1 MPKLTVQFDNKV
13 NKLLKEL
20 AERKG
25 TTKVEIIRRAL
36 TTYKYLDDQTDDG
49 DKRVSVT
56 SAKTDKIIKDVI
68 LP

>member
-1 MPKLTVQFDNKV
+1 MPKLTVQFDNRI

-25 TTKVEIIRRAL
+25 TTKVDIIRRAL
-36 TTYKYLDDQTDDG
+36 ATYKYLDDETIDQ

-56 SAKTDKIIKDVI
+56 SVATDKIIKDVI